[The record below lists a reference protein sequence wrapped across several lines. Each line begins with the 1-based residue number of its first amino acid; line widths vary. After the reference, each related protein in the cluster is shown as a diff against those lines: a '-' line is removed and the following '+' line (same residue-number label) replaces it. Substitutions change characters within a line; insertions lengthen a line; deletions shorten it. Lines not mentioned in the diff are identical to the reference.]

1 MVQIIVAIV
10 FFVLLLMFLYFQVK
24 VLAKASDKLRALC
37 LVRVFFFLVA
47 GVFLLIG
54 IIGYSPENFD
64 NWEQRHQQYVQNA
77 QTKLEVLSDIKA
89 KLGDDM
95 QNSSDVKKDVYA
107 EYWGKVNEDLK
118 NVQAQA
124 NVVLPEHPNR
134 NLLTKIGLWVVGV
147 MVSFIIALLV
157 CRLWKVYYE
166 LPIIVYS
173 AVMVVFIVIG
183 ASSNIIGIDIS
194 FAPLMCPSEDMLF
207 YGIVFIIFGLGLWG
221 VETQLKKLE
230 DKH

>member
-37 LVRVFFFLVA
+37 ALRLVISLLA
-47 GVFLLIG
+47 GVLLLVG
-54 IIGYSPENFD
+54 ILSYSPENFG
-64 NWEQRHQQYVQNA
+64 NWEQRHRQYVQNA
-77 QTKLEVLSDIKA
+77 QFKQEILLDIKA

-95 QNSSDVKKDVYA
+95 QNSSDVKKDVYV
-107 EYWGKVNEDLK
+107 EYLSKVNKDLK

-124 NVVLPEHPNR
+124 NVVLPEHPNSC
-134 NLLTKIGLWVVGV
+134 LLKKIGLWVVGV
-147 MVSFIIALLV
+147 MISFIIALLV

-183 ASSNIIGIDIS
+183 ASYNIIGIDIS

>member
-24 VLAKASDKLRALC
+24 VWAKASDKLLTLCALR
-37 LVRVFFFLVA
+37 LVISLLA
-47 GVFLLIG
+47 GVLLLVG
-54 IIGYSPENFD
+54 ILSYSPENFD
-64 NWEQRHQQYVQNA
+64 NWEQRYQQYVQNA
-77 QTKLEVLSDIKA
+77 QFEQEILLDIKA

-95 QNSSDVKKDVYA
+95 QNSSDVKKNVYA
-107 EYWGKVNEDLK
+107 EYLSKVNEDLK

-147 MVSFIIALLV
+147 MVSFVIALLV
-157 CRLWKVYYE
+157 CRLWKINTDLTLMLYLLATVAFSFIWEDASILE
-166 LPIIVYS
+166 L
-173 AVMVVFIVIG
+173 
-183 ASSNIIGIDIS
+183 S
-194 FAPLMCPSEDMLF
+194 FASLMSLSETMIFLGILF
-207 YGIVFIIFGLGLWG
+207 VVWTLGMWGLG
-221 VETQLKKLE
+221 VQFKKLE